1 MPRNWR
7 YVCVRVRVLVIGWLV
22 FALPTNQGNLFS
34 PAVYQGF
41 PRVEFFAA
49 ANSLSLQQVSV
60 SMQVPPST
68 DSSVLRTMIAFAS
81 LQHNA
86 NAESHSY
93 KVKTEVYTLNKR
105 THKSKLKLYTGK
117 KNFPAI
123 LSF

>member
-1 MPRNWR
+1 MPQNWR

-68 DSSVLRTMIAFAS
+68 DSSRNYS
-81 LQHNA
+81 LAHYDRICIVTNT
-86 NAESHSY
+86 ESHSY